1 DQHRTLRGH
10 QKVGR
15 NRRWPELVRG
25 AIFSSHA
32 LTRRCASYP
41 MTWKLAKKNT
51 AANTRT
57 SNRIMRQGIAPWRGR
72 GDGLTLDCFFLM
84 RGAAIR
90 SIHYR
95 SEGSRQLSLEAQASD
110 SYSNGE
116 AVSTVIL
123 LFFEQAVKCG
133 ASIVSIARCGTRVRD
148 DRSLGRRSH
157 SYPVSCDSNPRSKE
171 LTVVRL
177 ILYRDSHR
185 DGFQTL
191 EAGGRIEVYT
201 LLAAM
206 KRHAAFGTYAF
217 VVK

>member
-1 DQHRTLRGH
+1 
-10 QKVGR
+10 
-15 NRRWPELVRG
+15 
-25 AIFSSHA
+25 
-32 LTRRCASYP
+32 
-41 MTWKLAKKNT
+41 
-51 AANTRT
+51 
-57 SNRIMRQGIAPWRGR
+57 MRQGIAPWRGR

-90 SIHYR
+90 SSHYR

-157 SYPVSCDSNPRSKE
+157 SDPVSCDSNPRSKE
-171 LTVVRL
+171 LAVVRL

-206 KRHAAFGTYAF
+206 KRHAALGTYAV
-217 VVK
+217 VVKVRRQHDRAAIAPGRGNILNEAGKPRPCDIKGKFRAALPATIVFR